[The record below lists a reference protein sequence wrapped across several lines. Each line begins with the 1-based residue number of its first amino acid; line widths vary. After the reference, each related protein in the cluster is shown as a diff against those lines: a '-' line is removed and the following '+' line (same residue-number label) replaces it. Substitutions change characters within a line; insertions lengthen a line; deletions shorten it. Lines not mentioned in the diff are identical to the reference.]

1 MKSVEKTENPT
12 FEAALK
18 QLEAAVERLEE
29 GTLPLSEAL
38 QVFEEGLTASN
49 RCRDLLENARQRVDV
64 LSRDSD
70 GEFELRSLDID
81 DEASGDE

>member
-1 MKSVEKTENPT
+1 MAKEKTETPT

-18 QLEAAVERLEE
+18 QLEAAVDRLEE

-38 QVFEEGLTASN
+38 RVFEEGLTASN
-49 RCRDLLENARQRVDV
+49 CCRDLLENARQRVDV
-64 LSRDSD
+64 LLRDSD
-70 GEFELRSLDID
+70 GEFELMSLDVD